1 VDSDHLGADANTAY
15 HLVMS
20 DTAELA
26 APKQPKIIGRP
37 SQYEIGQLWEDWASM
52 ARAYGPI
59 RSEADII
66 RALRFIQFSCQKL
79 RMGRRAPSL
88 SLVARAAG
96 LSRMTLYRITRD
108 GTMSEK
114 SKVLLRPVLQAVTFH

>member
-1 VDSDHLGADANTAY
+1 MPNLHIHA
-15 HLVMS
+15 
-20 DTAELA
+20 
-26 APKQPKIIGRP
+26 
-37 SQYEIGQLWEDWASM
+37 QYEIGQLWEAWAPM

-66 RALRFIQFSCQKL
+66 RALRFILYSSREL
-79 RMGRRAPSL
+79 RMGRRAPSI
-88 SLVARAAG
+88 SSVARAAG

-114 SKVLLRPVLQAVTFH
+114 SKVVLGPVLQAVTSQ

>member
-1 VDSDHLGADANTAY
+1 
-15 HLVMS
+15 M
-20 DTAELA
+20 
-26 APKQPKIIGRP
+26 P
-37 SQYEIGQLWEDWASM
+37 SSRRHAQYEIGQPWEAWAPM

-66 RALRFIQFSCQKL
+66 RVLRFILFSSREL
-79 RMGRRAPSL
+79 RMGRRAPSI

-108 GTMSEK
+108 GTMSEA
-114 SKVLLRPVLQAVTFH
+114 SKLVLRLVLQAVTSQ

>member
-1 VDSDHLGADANTAY
+1 
-15 HLVMS
+15 M
-20 DTAELA
+20 
-26 APKQPKIIGRP
+26 P
-37 SQYEIGQLWEDWASM
+37 SSRQYEIGQLWKAWVPM

-59 RSEADII
+59 RSEADFI
-66 RALRFIQFSCQKL
+66 RALRFIQYSSPEL
-79 RMGRRAPSL
+79 RMGRRAQSI

-114 SKVLLRPVLQAVTFH
+114 SKVVLRLVLQAVTFL

>member
-1 VDSDHLGADANTAY
+1 
-15 HLVMS
+15 M
-20 DTAELA
+20 
-26 APKQPKIIGRP
+26 P
-37 SQYEIGQLWEDWASM
+37 SSHIRAQYEIGQPWEAWAPM

-66 RALRFIQFSCQKL
+66 RALRFIQFSCPKL
-79 RMGRRAPSL
+79 RMGRRAPSI

-108 GTMSEK
+108 GTISEE
-114 SKVLLRPVLQAVTFH
+114 SKGGPSAGPPSCNILLEPGRASALSGARRAL

>member
-1 VDSDHLGADANTAY
+1 MPNLHIHA
-15 HLVMS
+15 
-20 DTAELA
+20 
-26 APKQPKIIGRP
+26 
-37 SQYEIGQLWEDWASM
+37 QYEIGQLWEAWAPM

-66 RALRFIQFSCQKL
+66 RALRFIQYSSREL
-79 RMGRRAPSL
+79 RMGRRAPSI

-114 SKVLLRPVLQAVTFH
+114 SKVVLRLVLQAVTFE